1 MKKAILTSSLAVAIG
16 ATGVAS
22 SQVADAS
29 EQGVNKEQLAQL
41 AQSNSPE
48 LNEHAVQ
55 EGAYDINFTL
65 DGFEYNF
72 ESDGNNF
79 TWEYHATNAADT
91 ESTQAPVA
99 QQQPVAEQNV
109 AEQTPAPAA
118 NNTASEQAT
127 QEAPQQVEAPKQET
141 QAPAQQQTQQTQQ
154 APAQETKTTQSSS
167 ASEGSSVNVNDH
179 LKAIAQRESGGD
191 LKAVNPSSGAAGKY
205 QFLQTTWDSVAPAE
219 YKGVSPT
226 EAPEHVQDAAAV
238 KLYNTAGAS
247 QWVTA

>member
-1 MKKAILTSSLAVAIG
+1 MKKAFLTSSLAVAIG

-22 SQVADAS
+22 TQVADAA
-29 EQGVNKEQLAQL
+29 EQDVNKEQLAQL

-48 LNEHAVQ
+48 LNEHAIQ
-55 EGAYDINFTL
+55 EGAYNINFTL

-72 ESDGNNF
+72 QSDGHNF
-79 TWEYHATNAADT
+79 TWEYHATNAADS

-99 QQQPVAEQNV
+99 EQQQPVAEENV

-118 NNTASEQAT
+118 NNTANEQAT

-141 QAPAQQQTQQTQQ
+141 QQTQQT
-154 APAQETKTTQSSS
+154 TTQTTQTSTSSSS

-179 LKAIAQRESGGD
+179 LKLIAQRESGGD
-191 LKAVNPSSGAAGKY
+191 LKAVNPTSGAAGKY
-205 QFLQTTWDSVAPAE
+205 QFLQSTWDSVAPSE
-219 YKGVSPT
+219 WVGKSPT
-226 EAPEHVQDAAAV
+226 EAPESVQDAAAV